1 MLRGFRN
8 IDGIYDTMEKVS
20 GKGGKEHKGEQ
31 SFVNNKEQLLR
42 LPSHQ
47 GSASG
52 NKQITVSED
61 PEDGLQGIA

>member
-1 MLRGFRN
+1 M
-8 IDGIYDTMEKVS
+8 IPADTMEKVS
-20 GKGGKEHKGEQ
+20 SECGKKHKSQ
-31 SFVNNKEQLLR
+31 QTMVNNKEQLLR

-52 NKQITVSED
+52 NKQITVSKD

>member
-1 MLRGFRN
+1 
-8 IDGIYDTMEKVS
+8 MEKVS
-20 GKGGKEHKGEQ
+20 SECGKKHKAQ
-31 SFVNNKEQLLR
+31 QTMVNNKEQLLR